1 MRLID
6 ADELRKKA
14 HQITTN
20 TGFGAEVVT
29 TGDIDNAP
37 TINPDSLVKH
47 GEWIP
52 DDYGYYHCSECGY
65 EQAERESVTPYC
77 ANCGAIMEDD
87 ERYDET

>member
-1 MRLID
+1 MPEI
-6 ADELRKKA
+6 ELKPCPFC
-14 HQITTN
+14 
-20 TGFGAEVVT
+20 GGAAEIVDVYIPIST
-29 TGDIDNAP
+29 FKNMIKTEI
-37 TINPDSLVKH
+37 DSLVKH
-47 GEWIP
+47 GEWIS